1 MKSRNYL
8 QRSSIITGLALALA
22 LAAYAPSA
30 HANVYATNI
39 KLNGS
44 LTGTTSAQGGV
55 VTITYILN
63 EAALNG
69 TTLQILSGATVVNTI
84 NIASG
89 AGTLRGLNTVYWGC
103 TNSLGAKVPAG
114 TYSVAIAPGTSG
126 YGSWT
131 QTSIDSNPGNAA
143 TYPWGIDVDRNV
155 SSPYYGRVVMGCA
168 ANTGTDPGRRG
179 LYKMNADGSVADEG
193 WFGYANYTTSDG
205 GQTAVGVMPTGNGGN
220 PQTIRIGED
229 DRIYWCDDSKNGAIV
244 ACDILATTNQIVFN
258 EANYAG
264 CPDLS
269 ILNVGGYGWRMFDVC
284 ALGTTNAALYAV
296 DMGDYPSAGIWMWR
310 LTNLVA
316 GAGAVV
322 DPNDTVGTQVI
333 EAGNNGDGN
342 FVVTSAGIMVDYNL
356 DLFVGQT
363 RNNALDP
370 LYRAFLYTNWNGGV
384 LPPEGGSVGYTANSG
399 AVPVAWEVGTADPT
413 MTAMWDTVINSRVNP
428 TMVAVAMAAGAAES
442 WGYNGLNCGIRVLN
456 ATNGT
461 IIATNLDTIANP
473 ASLAQY
479 YNGVAFDNVGN
490 VYGASRSANFW
501 RVWSPP
507 GPNTNT
513 TVAVGQVTLIPPL
526 SITHITVVGTTVTI
540 YFTGPASAA
549 ASAFTLYSSGSVTA
563 PFTAVAPPATITAL
577 SPAGNFQAVTTIS
590 GSTQYYRVY
599 GP

>member
-69 TTLQILSGATVVNTI
+69 TTIKILSGATVVNTI

-103 TNSLGAKVPAG
+103 TNSLGAKVPVG

-131 QTSIDSNPGNAA
+131 QTSVDANAGNAA
-143 TYPWGIDVDRNV
+143 HYPYGIDVDRNTN
-155 SSPYYGRVVMGCA
+155 SPYYGRVVMGCA
-168 ANTGTDPGRRG
+168 AGTGPDPATDG
-179 LYKMNADGSVADEG
+179 LYKMNADGSKADEG
-193 WFGYANYTTSDG
+193 WYGYANYTKNDAG
-205 GQTAVGVMPTGNGGN
+205 ATATGRMPSGGNGGG
-220 PQTIRIGED
+220 PLTIRIGED
-229 DRIYWCDDSKNGAIV
+229 DRIYWSDNSANGAIV

-269 ILNVGGYGWRMFDVC
+269 LLNVGGYGWQEFDVC
-284 ALGTTNAALYAV
+284 ALGTTNAAIYVV
-296 DMGDYPSAGIWMWR
+296 DWGDYPSAGIWMWH
-310 LTNLVA
+310 LTNAVA
-316 GAGAVV
+316 GAGLVA

-333 EAGNNGDGN
+333 EAGNAGDAN
-342 FVVTSAGIMVDYNL
+342 FVVAGAGIMVDYNL
-356 DLFVGQT
+356 DLFVGQD
-363 RNNALDP
+363 RNHATDALNRVFD
-370 LYRAFLYTNWNGGV
+370 YTNWNNGT
-384 LPPEGGSVGYTANSG
+384 LPPGGSTTSQANSG
-399 AVPVAWEVGTADPT
+399 AVPVNWAVGTLDAT
-413 MTAMWDTVINSRVNP
+413 SGGGYDTVIDSRVKP
-428 TMVAVAMAAGAAES
+428 TMVAFAMAAGDPVAG
-442 WGYNGLNCGIRVLN
+442 GYNGANGGIRVLS
-456 ATNGT
+456 AADGST
-461 IIATNLDTIANP
+461 IVTNLDLANW
-473 ASLAQY
+473 

-490 VYGASRSANFW
+490 IYGASRSANYW

-513 TVAVGQVTLIPPL
+513 TVAVGQVTVIQPL

-563 PFTAVAPPATITAL
+563 PLTVVAPPATISTL
-577 SPAGNFQAVTTIS
+577 SPAGNFQAVSTTS
-590 GSTQYYRVY
+590 GSTQYYQVY